1 MGLIFKWRR
10 DKGRDYF
17 HEADVSELVSAV
29 KGGNRPTALRKAV
42 GIINATMNDLPQGIN
57 KHTPTTFDNDP
68 KKLEEYANQLQTLAD
83 GIDLKLGKEKLQ
95 PGKRKPNPAQVEAYN
110 KDVDTWNKLEEDA
123 KKLDQQKP
131 EDKKKLDAL
140 AKQQTAIKAK
150 LAKFDTD
157 FPDYDPDEEAD
168 PADKTSELPSTGED
182 GVGVV
187 SWLLIAELVVVVIQI
202 IRDII
207 ADRKANPKAVKA

>member
-1 MGLIFKWRR
+1 MGLFFKWRR

-29 KGGNRPTALRKAV
+29 RGGNRPTALRKAV
-42 GIINATMNDLPQGIN
+42 GIINACMNELPQGIN
-57 KHTPTTFDNDP
+57 KHTPVTFDNDP
-68 KKLEEYANQLQTLAD
+68 KKLGEYADQLQTLVND
-83 GIDLKLGKEKLQ
+83 IDMKLGKEKLQ

-110 KDVDTWNKLEEDA
+110 KDVDQWNKLEEDA
-123 KKLDQQKP
+123 KKLDHQKP

-140 AKQQTAIKAK
+140 AKQQTAIKGK

-157 FPDYDPDEEAD
+157 FPDYDPDAEAD
-168 PADKTSELPSTGED
+168 PEDKTNELPSSGED

-187 SWLLIAELVVVVIQI
+187 SWLLIAELVIMVIQI
-202 IRDII
+202 IRDIM
-207 ADRKANPKAVKA
+207 AERKAKPQLA